1 MDRMDCISANRI
13 RNLCLSTILKT
24 KTYELDLKISIQTR
38 LHRPYIRI
46 HKNVTHGMK

>member
-24 KTYELDLKISIQTR
+24 KTYELDLKISR